1 MDVGLVSLRWVSF
14 ICTKWPCIS
23 SIGRGKQLGPFSI
36 GGMEGD
42 SKQIDRITDGIRAVN
57 GTI

>member
-23 SIGRGKQLGPFSI
+23 SLGKGKQLGPLSI
-36 GGMEGD
+36 GMEGD